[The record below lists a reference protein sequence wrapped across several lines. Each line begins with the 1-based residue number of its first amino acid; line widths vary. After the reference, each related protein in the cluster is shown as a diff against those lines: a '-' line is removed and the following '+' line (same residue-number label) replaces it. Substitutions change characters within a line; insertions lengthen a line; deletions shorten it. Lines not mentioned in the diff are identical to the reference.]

1 MGVTDVEEEDIENIV
16 QEEVAAGNDTA
27 VDIDVAVTGIDVDGV
42 VEAVVDIVGSH
53 AVGKEVS
60 VVVSAY

>member
-16 QEEVAAGNDTA
+16 QEEVAAGDDTA
-27 VDIDVAVTGIDVDGV
+27 VDIDVAVTGIDVDMV

>member
-16 QEEVAAGNDTA
+16 QEHFVDDDDTA
-27 VDIDVAVTGIDVDGV
+27 VDIDVAVTGIDVDMV

-53 AVGKEVS
+53 AVDKEVF